1 MIQLFVGLFTEGSTD
16 IRFLESIVKRTI
28 EEEAYH
34 CSTDIEIILQP
45 LKIDKKGLSFVE
57 QVLQASKQ
65 GLDEFS
71 MTMLCV
77 QADADKRSLKPTYEN
92 KIIPAQNTLSS
103 QPEKEYCK
111 ILVALVPIQE
121 MEAWM
126 LADTSL
132 LKSEINTNLSDN
144 TLKINKL
151 PEKVANPKEV
161 IEEAIRIAQSD
172 KVKRKRHSI
181 EISDLYALVGEN
193 ISLEKLDALPSYQ
206 DFKDNIR
213 KAFRELNLLY

>member
-34 CSTDIEIILQP
+34 CNTDIEIILQP

-65 GLDEFS
+65 GLDEFG

-77 QADADKRSLKPTYEN
+77 QADADKRSLKPTYQN
-92 KIIPAQNTLSS
+92 KITPAHNTLSL

-111 ILVALVPIQE
+111 ILIALVPIQE

-132 LKSEINTNLSDN
+132 LKSEINTDLSDN
-144 TLKINKL
+144 VLKINKP
-151 PEKVANPKEV
+151 PEQIANPKEA

-213 KAFRELNLLY
+213 KAFRELHLLY